1 MRAHHAARGDSTVW
15 NNELLNLLLKYTRS
29 WEDTIWMLR
38 TPSVIAPFIIFAAIQ
53 FLVLVCLA
61 LFHVPPLATLMVP
74 VVELLGGDEALHYP
88 MHLILLPRLYHIVYL
103 PLVIVAGFGLY
114 GWAVSLMVEHH
125 ERAGVEI
132 DRRQRRS
139 VKSLIPA
146 LIVLGVV
153 YVVSVTGL
161 QLLASSL
168 AGVIAHPRAAS
179 IVSLAGVV
187 AIVVVQSLIVYSVYF
202 LVVRTANPL
211 EALAASVGFGRRHL
225 GLTSFV
231 VSTVFLI
238 HLPIDYL
245 VQRADKVV
253 QKFDPELVF
262 VLLAAGIVVEIA
274 TSYFLFAATTSV
286 VAGGRPEELG

>member
-1 MRAHHAARGDSTVW
+1 MRANHAARVDSTVW

-38 TPSVIAPFIIFAAIQ
+38 TPSVMAPFIIFAAIQ

-74 VVELLGGDEALHYP
+74 VVKLLGGNEALHYP
-88 MHLILLPRLYHIVYL
+88 MHLILLPRMYHIVYL
-103 PLVIVAGFGLY
+103 PLAVVAGFGLF

-139 VKSLIPA
+139 VISLLPS
-146 LIVLGVV
+146 LIVLGIV

-168 AGVIAHPRAAS
+168 AGVIAHPKAAGV
-179 IVSLAGVV
+179 VSLAGVAGV
-187 AIVVVQSLIVYSVYF
+187 VVVQSLIVYSVYF
-202 LVVRTANPL
+202 LVVRTPNPI
-211 EALAASVGFGRRHL
+211 EALAASIGFGRRHL
-225 GLTSFV
+225 RLTSLVIF
-231 VSTVFLI
+231 TVFLI
-238 HLPIDYL
+238 HMPIDYL
-245 VQRADKVV
+245 VQRADRVV
-253 QKFDPELVF
+253 LKFDPELIF

-286 VAGGRPEELG
+286 ATGGRPEELG